1 MSTGATHGSVSQ
13 RNSAKAGPSTRSYVT
28 SLDELLGAHPDT
40 LRTLFAGG
48 QATEL
53 HDIGESPRG
62 RLLASEQARDVN
74 ALARPIVQALAKPLP
89 WRGKVLRADGTGAN
103 VVFGREVAAFS
114 WSIEP
119 SALDGEPA
127 FVLSYASQPW
137 PLRALHDEL
146 RTVADGIA
154 IGPIVVRTPA
164 GPVVIGWFGLERAS
178 V

>member
-1 MSTGATHGSVSQ
+1 MSTGATHESASHAS
-13 RNSAKAGPSTRSYVT
+13 SAKTGPSTRSYVT

-48 QATEL
+48 QATDP
-53 HDIGESPRG
+53 HDLGEAPRG

-103 VVFGREVAAFS
+103 VIFGREVAAFS
-114 WSIEP
+114 FRTEA

-127 FVLSYASQPW
+127 LVLSYASQPW
-137 PLRALHDEL
+137 PLRAIHDEL

-154 IGPIVVRTPA
+154 IGPIVARTPA
-164 GPVVIGWFGLERAS
+164 GPVVIGWFGLERAAL
-178 V
+178 